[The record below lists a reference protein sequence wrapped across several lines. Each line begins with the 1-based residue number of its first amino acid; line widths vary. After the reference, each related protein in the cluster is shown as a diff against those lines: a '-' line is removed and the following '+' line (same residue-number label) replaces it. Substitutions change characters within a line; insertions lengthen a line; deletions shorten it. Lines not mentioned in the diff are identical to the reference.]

1 MRYFL
6 FALLLGALLFTGE
19 WVYRS
24 FLRPVDQPT
33 PEMLAL
39 GEHLK
44 SAGLLARFY
53 PVRHGF
59 RHSQVLAHGAYEL
72 VNFPLPVSVTACPTE
87 AAAEAYRGRV
97 ERSPNL
103 LNPTRIGRLVIDLPM
118 WGEGTE
124 EMMGKVN
131 AAVSSFTP
139 R

>member
-6 FALLLGALLFTGE
+6 LALLLGVLAYSGE

-24 FLRPVDQPT
+24 FLRPVDPPT

-39 GEHLK
+39 GDHLK
-44 SAGLLARFY
+44 TAGLLARFY

-59 RHSQVLAHGAYEL
+59 RHSQVSAHGAYEP
-72 VNFPLPVSVTACPTE
+72 VNFPLPISVSASPTDV
-87 AAAEAYRGRV
+87 AAEAHRQAI

-103 LNPTRIGRLVIDLPM
+103 FNPTRIGRLVVWFPM
-118 WGEGTE
+118 WGNGTE
-124 EMMGKVN
+124 EMMDRIKS
-131 AAVSSFTP
+131 ALSTYA

>member
-1 MRYFL
+1 MRYIFLALLIGVLL
-6 FALLLGALLFTGE
+6 FAGE

-24 FLRPVDQPT
+24 FMRPVDPPT

-39 GEHLK
+39 GEHLR

-72 VNFPLPVSVTACPTE
+72 VNFPLPISVSASPTE
-87 AAAEAYRGRV
+87 AAAEAHRLAI

-103 LNPTRIGRLVIDLPM
+103 LNPTRIGRLVIDFPM

-124 EMMGKVN
+124 EMMSKVES
-131 AAVSSFTP
+131 AISTFAP